1 MEQIQYTQT
10 MAKIKA
16 KMTQPADSLSR
27 LPPAFTKWFADKK
40 WQPYPHQL
48 EIVAHWQDNH
58 STLLIAPTGAGKTLS
73 GFLPSLIDLTTAPFE
88 GIHTLYISPLKALAT
103 DIARN
108 LTAPVTEMGL
118 PIRIETRTGDTPQSR
133 RNRQR
138 TSPPH
143 ILLTTPESLE
153 LMLGWPDADRIFST
167 LKTII
172 IDEIHALSGTKRG
185 DLLALSLT
193 KMRRLRKA
201 GSSQVQTDDLRA
213 IGLSATVA
221 NPDRFAALLSDTASD
236 VRILRP
242 ALEKDMQVCMLET
255 TQALPWAGHSAHYAL
270 PEIYQLLQT
279 HSKTLLFVNTRAQAE
294 LLFQVLWLANEDNLK
309 IGLHHGSLDVGQR
322 RKVESFMAE
331 GKLDAVVATSSLD
344 LGIDWADIDLVVQIG
359 APKGVSRLIQRIGR
373 AGHRLDSASKAV
385 LVPANRFEVL
395 EVMAAIHCIE
405 KRQLDDNEDHPG
417 ALDVLAQHIV
427 GCAVTAPFDE
437 DELYQSIITAPPY
450 HTLSRDDFNDVLTF
464 VATGGYAL
472 SHYDQFHRLIKGIDG
487 LWRIAQP
494 KVAQRW
500 RMNIGTIV
508 ETVTMKVRLTSGPI
522 LGEIEE
528 YFVQNLIVG
537 DHFIFAGRM
546 LEYSGI
552 KGNIVQTRVS
562 HATEPKV
569 PAYAGGR
576 LPLSQNLADTVRE
589 MLHDDMITA
598 HLPTEVADWL
608 GLQKL
613 RSGMPSSD
621 KLLVESF
628 KRGQKHYLV
637 AYCFEGRNAHQ
648 TLGML
653 LTRRMER
660 LGYGPLGFVAT
671 DYAVAVW
678 SVHAVT
684 RPDDLFQSDLLGD
697 DLEEWMAESTM
708 LKRSFRSVATIA
720 GVIEKRM
727 PGHEKTGKQMTVNS
741 DLIYDVLR
749 RHQPDHL
756 LLRATEQDAARGLT
770 DIRRLSDMLT
780 RFEDKIDFWQLDY
793 ISPLA
798 VPLMLEVGRE
808 SVTASGVTDMLA
820 ELEEELLQEM
830 HGL

>member
-1 MEQIQYTQT
+1 M
-10 MAKIKA
+10 
-16 KMTQPADSLSR
+16 SLSPATPSAL
-27 LPPAFTKWFADKK
+27 LPQAFHHWFTQKG
-40 WQPYPHQL
+40 WQPHTHQL
-48 EIVAHWQDNH
+48 AIIDNWQSQK

-73 GFLPSLIDLTTAPFE
+73 GFLPSLIDLAETPFE
-88 GIHTLYISPLKALAT
+88 GIHTLYISPLKALAS

-108 LTAPVTEMGL
+108 LTTPVEEMGL
-118 PIRIETRTGDTPQSR
+118 PITIETRTGDTSQSK

-138 TSPPH
+138 TAPPN

-153 LMLGWPDADRIFST
+153 LMLGWPDADRIFGRLQS
-167 LKTII
+167 II
-172 IDEIHALSGTKRG
+172 IDEIHALAGTKRG
-185 DLLALSLT
+185 DLLSLSLA
-193 KMRRLRKA
+193 KMRQLRDNTLSPDA
-201 GSSQVQTDDLRA
+201 PPLRA

-221 NPDRFAALLSDTASD
+221 DPARFAALLSPKRDD
-236 VRILRP
+236 VTILKP
-242 ALEKDMQVCMLET
+242 PLTKQISVSMLET
-255 TQALPWAGHSAHYAL
+255 KADLPWAGHSAHYAL
-270 PEIYQLLQT
+270 PEIYHLLQT
-279 HSKTLLFVNTRAQAE
+279 HNKVLIFVNTRAQAE
-294 LLFQVLWLANEDNLK
+294 LLFQALWLANDDNLK
-309 IGLHHGSLDVGQR
+309 IGLHHGSLDVSQR
-322 RKVESFMAE
+322 RKVEHFMAQ

-359 APKGVSRLIQRIGR
+359 APKGVSRLVQRIGR
-373 AGHRLDSASKAV
+373 AGHNLATASKAV

-395 EVMAAIHCIE
+395 EVMAASSCVA
-405 KRQLDDNEDHPG
+405 KLQLDDSAAHDG

-427 GCAVTAPFDE
+427 GCAVSAPFDANR
-437 DELYQSIITAPPY
+437 LYESICTAPPY
-450 HTLSRDDFNDVLTF
+450 ANLPRSVFDDVLDF

-472 SHYDQFHRLIKGIDG
+472 SHYDQFHRLVQGIDG
-487 LWRIAQP
+487 LWRITSP

-508 ETVTMKVRLTSGPI
+508 ETVTMKVRLKSGPV

-528 YFVQNLIVG
+528 YFIQNLTIG

-546 LEYSGI
+546 LEYVGI
-552 KGNIVQTRVS
+552 KGNMVLTKAS
-562 HATEPKV
+562 HAAEPKV

-576 LPLSQNLADTVRE
+576 LPLSQILADTVRA
-589 MLHDDMITA
+589 LLYDDSA
-598 HLPTEVADWL
+598 LAKLPREVAYWL
-608 GLQKL
+608 YLQKQ
-613 RSGMPSSD
+613 RSRIPSSD
-621 KLLVESF
+621 TLLVESF

-653 LTRRMER
+653 VTRRMER
-660 LGYGPLGFVAT
+660 LGFAPLGFVAT
-671 DYAVAVW
+671 DYAVAIW
-678 SVHAVT
+678 SLHPVT
-684 RPDDLFQSDLLGD
+684 SADILFQSDLLGD

-708 LKRSFRSVATIA
+708 LKRSFRAVATIA
-720 GVIEKRM
+720 GLIEKRL

-756 LLRATEQDAARGLT
+756 LLRATEQDAARSLT
-770 DIRRLSDMLT
+770 DIRRLSEMLT
-780 RFEDKIDFWQLDY
+780 RFEGAIDFCQLDY

-820 ELEEELLQEM
+820 ELEQELVQEIE
-830 HGL
+830 G

>member
-1 MEQIQYTQT
+1 MSSS
-10 MAKIKA
+10 
-16 KMTQPADSLSR
+16 PARSSAL
-27 LPPAFTKWFADKK
+27 LPQAFDKWFQSKG
-40 WQPYPHQL
+40 WQPHDHQL
-48 EIVAHWQDNH
+48 AIIDNWQAQK

-73 GFLPSLIDLTTAPFE
+73 GFLPSLIDLAARPFE
-88 GIHTLYISPLKALAT
+88 GIHTLYISPLKALAS

-108 LTAPVTEMGL
+108 LTTPVAEMGL
-118 PIRIETRTGDTPQSR
+118 PITIETRTGDTPQSK

-138 TSPPH
+138 QTPPH

-153 LMLGWPDADRIFST
+153 LMLGWPEAHRIFGS
-167 LKTII
+167 LQSII
-172 IDEIHALSGTKRG
+172 IDEIHALAGTKRG
-185 DLLALSLT
+185 DLLSLSLA
-193 KMRRLRKA
+193 KMRQLREDTLA
-201 GSSQVQTDDLRA
+201 NDAPPLRA

-221 NPDRFAALLSDTASD
+221 NPHRFAALLSPEHDD
-236 VRILRP
+236 VTIIKPPLTKQIS
-242 ALEKDMQVCMLET
+242 ATMLET
-255 TQALPWAGHSAHYAL
+255 QAGLPWAGHSAHYAL

-279 HSKTLLFVNTRAQAE
+279 HHKVLIFVNTRAQAE
-294 LLFQVLWLANEDNLK
+294 LLFQALWLANDDNLK
-309 IGLHHGSLDVGQR
+309 IGLHHGSLDVSQR
-322 RKVESFMAE
+322 RKVESFMAQ

-359 APKGVSRLIQRIGR
+359 APKGVSRLVQRIGR
-373 AGHRLDSASKAV
+373 AGHNLSTPSKAI

-395 EVMAAIHCIE
+395 EVIAAISCVE
-405 KRQLDDNEDHPG
+405 KMQLDDSAEHEG

-427 GCAVTAPFDE
+427 GCAVTAPFDA
-437 DELYQSIITAPPY
+437 DRLYQTVCSAPPY
-450 HTLSRDDFNDVLTF
+450 ATLERSVFDQVLDF

-472 SHYDQFHRLIKGIDG
+472 SHYEQFHRLVQGIDG
-487 LWRIAQP
+487 LWRMTSP

-508 ETVTMKVRLTSGPI
+508 ETVTMKVRLKSGPV

-528 YFVQNLIVG
+528 YFIQNLTTG

-546 LEYSGI
+546 LEYIGI
-552 KGNIVQTRVS
+552 KGNMVLTKSS
-562 HATEPKV
+562 HAAEPKV

-576 LPLSQNLADTVRE
+576 LPLSQNLADTVRNLLTDE
-589 MLHDDMITA
+589 TMTSS
-598 HLPTEVADWL
+598 LPRDVAYWL
-608 GLQKL
+608 YLQKQH
-613 RSGMPSSD
+613 SGMPSSD
-621 KLLVESF
+621 RLLVESF
-628 KRGQKHYLV
+628 KRGQKNYLV
-637 AYCFEGRNAHQ
+637 AYCFEGRCAHQ

-653 LTRRMER
+653 VTRRMER
-660 LGYGPLGFVAT
+660 LGFGPLGFVAT
-671 DYAVAVW
+671 DYAVAIW
-678 SVHAVT
+678 SVHPVT
-684 RPDDLFQSDLLGD
+684 SADALFQSDLLGD

-708 LKRSFRSVATIA
+708 LKRSFRAVATIA
-720 GVIEKRM
+720 GLIEKRM

-770 DIRRLSDMLT
+770 DIRRLSEMLT
-780 RFEDKIDFWQLDY
+780 RFEGAIDFWQLDR

-820 ELEEELLQEM
+820 ELETELLQEIE
-830 HGL
+830 G

>member
-1 MEQIQYTQT
+1 MIEKQATSAMI
-10 MAKIKA
+10 
-16 KMTQPADSLSR
+16 
-27 LPPAFTKWFADKK
+27 LPDRFQSWFAAKG
-40 WQPYPHQL
+40 WHAHSHQL
-48 EIVAHWQDNH
+48 DMVASWQAEQ
-58 STLLIAPTGAGKTLS
+58 SVLLIAPTGAGKTLS
-73 GFLPSLIDLTTAPFE
+73 GFLPSLIDLEQNPCE
-88 GIHTLYISPLKALAT
+88 GIHTLYISPLKALAS

-108 LTAPVTEMGL
+108 LTSPVEEMGL
-118 PIRIETRTGDTPQSR
+118 SVTIETRTGDTPQSK

-138 TSPPH
+138 TTPPN

-153 LMLGWPDADRIFST
+153 LMLGWPDAARIFGQ
-167 LKTII
+167 LQTII

-185 DLLALSLT
+185 DLLSLSLA
-193 KMRRLRKA
+193 KMRALRADNEA
-201 GSSQVQTDDLRA
+201 GGTGRPLKA

-221 NPDRFAALLSDTASD
+221 NPTRFAALLSPDPNH
-236 VRILRP
+236 VKILQP
-242 ALEKDMQVCMLET
+242 VLHKDIHVSMLET
-255 TQALPWAGHSAHYAL
+255 EAELPWAGHSAHYAL
-270 PEIYQLLQT
+270 PEIYHLLQT
-279 HSKTLLFVNTRAQAE
+279 HNKVLIFVNTRAQAE
-294 LLFQVLWLANEDNLK
+294 LLFQALWMANDDNLK

-322 RKVESFMAE
+322 RKVESFMAQ

-359 APKGVSRLIQRIGR
+359 APKGVSRLVQRIGR

-395 EVMAAIHCIE
+395 EVMAAMHCVEIM
-405 KRQLDDNEDHPG
+405 QLDDSEAHPG

-427 GCAVTAPFDE
+427 GCAVTAPFDA
-437 DELYQSIITAPPY
+437 DRLYQTIITAPPFAAL
-450 HTLSRDDFNDVLTF
+450 TRAQFEEVLDF

-472 SHYDQFHRLIKGIDG
+472 SHYDQFQRLVKGIDG
-487 LWRIAQP
+487 LWRITSP
-494 KVAQRW
+494 KIAQRW

-508 ETVTMKVRLTSGPI
+508 ETVTMKVRLKSGPV

-528 YFVQNLIVG
+528 YFVQNLISG

-546 LEYSGI
+546 LQYVGI
-552 KGNIVQTRVS
+552 KGNIVQTIVS
-562 HATEPKV
+562 HAKEPKV

-576 LPLSQNLADTVRE
+576 LPLSQNLADTVRSL
-589 MLHDDMITA
+589 LHDDKA
-598 HLPTEVADWL
+598 LAELPAEVAQWL
-608 GLQKL
+608 YLQKQ
-613 RSGMPSSD
+613 RSGIPSSD
-621 KLLVESF
+621 KLLVENF

-660 LGYGPLGFVAT
+660 LGFGPLGFVAT
-671 DYAVAVW
+671 DYAVAIW
-678 SVHAVT
+678 SVHRVT
-684 RPDDLFQSDLLGD
+684 SPENLFQSDLLGD

-708 LKRSFRSVATIA
+708 LKRSFRAVATIA
-720 GVIEKRM
+720 GLIEKRM

-749 RHQPDHL
+749 RHQPSHL
-756 LLRATEQDAARGLT
+756 LLQATEQDAARGLT
-770 DIRRLSDMLT
+770 DIRRLSEMLT
-780 RFEDKIDFWQLDY
+780 RFEDKIDFWQLNY

-808 SVTASGVTDMLA
+808 SVTASGVSDMLE
-820 ELEEELLQEM
+820 ELETELIQEM
-830 HGL
+830 QGR